1 MRDGS
6 WPCWRQRKSV
16 PYYYIFR
23 FANPLLKIH
32 RILKQTNFE
41 APSNFYGMS
50 VQDIENSVENK
61 NTAEKIWCPILFM
74 LSSLNRNKIIICFK
88 LGVWVWPALF
98 LFHYLI
104 ATTHFFQ
111 RSIWLRSYMQVF
123 INIGRCNLL

>member
-1 MRDGS
+1 MLIIKKIFLLFPEIILTVFTHCETCAMAVGRVEDS
-6 WPCWRQRKSV
+6 ADSV

-61 NTAEKIWCPILFM
+61 NTAEKI
-74 LSSLNRNKIIICFK
+74 
-88 LGVWVWPALF
+88 
-98 LFHYLI
+98 
-104 ATTHFFQ
+104 
-111 RSIWLRSYMQVF
+111 
-123 INIGRCNLL
+123 

>member
-1 MRDGS
+1 VQHAR
-6 WPCWRQRKSV
+6 WQLAVLKAAQKRA

-61 NTAEKIWCPILFM
+61 NTAEKI
-74 LSSLNRNKIIICFK
+74 
-88 LGVWVWPALF
+88 
-98 LFHYLI
+98 
-104 ATTHFFQ
+104 
-111 RSIWLRSYMQVF
+111 
-123 INIGRCNLL
+123 